1 MKRVAQ
7 ENKQGAEQN
16 KRRANTAGQIIPR
29 GEDTWLVRI
38 FMGRDGNGKRRYLNK
53 TIRGKKKDA
62 QDYLSKTLTAISTD
76 SFVEPSP
83 LTLDAYLDKW
93 LESAAKVRVSERTY
107 HDYEWLLNNRVPAAL
122 RDHKLSD
129 VRPLHIQSLYSE
141 MQKQGLSARSV
152 RAIHTVLS
160 SAFKQAVRW
169 QMLSRNPCEAVELP
183 RYVRK
188 EMQAFSPEEAK
199 RFLEAA
205 ARDSHGVIFALGLST
220 GMRPEEYLALKWSD
234 IDLNKGTATVQRTLQ
249 RRKGGG
255 WYYGEPKTTRSRR
268 TIPLPASLVRYLI
281 EHKRH
286 QAEARLKAGASYQ
299 QHDLV
304 FASLDGTPLMLS
316 NLTRRHFKP
325 ILKSAKLPS
334 SFRLYDLRHS
344 CATVLLA
351 AGENPKVV
359 SERLGHA
366 SIVLTLDT
374 YSHVLPDMQQ
384 GATRKLENILFGDDR
399 KQRAG

>member
-1 MKRVAQ
+1 MERVAQ
-7 ENKQGAEQN
+7 ADKQGTEKA
-16 KRRANTAGQIIPR
+16 KRRGNTPGQIIPR

-38 FMGRDGNGKRRYLNK
+38 FTGRDGNGKRRYLNK
-53 TIRGKKKDA
+53 TVRGKKKDA
-62 QDYLSKTLTAISTD
+62 QDYLSNTLVAISTGT
-76 SFVEPSP
+76 FVEPSP
-83 LTLDAYLDKW
+83 MTLNGYLDRW
-93 LESAAKVRVSERTY
+93 LEGAAKARVSERTY
-107 HDYEWLLNNRVPAAL
+107 RDYEWLLKCRV
-122 RDHKLSD
+122 RDKLGSEKLSD
-129 VRPLHIQSLYSE
+129 IRPLNIQTLYTA
-141 MQKQGLSARSV
+141 MQKQGLSPRSV
-152 RAIHTVLS
+152 RALHAVLS

-183 RYVRK
+183 RYIRK
-188 EMQAFSPEEAK
+188 EMQAFSPKEAK

-205 ARDSHGVIFALGLST
+205 ANDSHGIIFAFALST

-234 IDLNKGTATVQRTLQ
+234 IDLSKGTATVQRTLQ

-255 WYYGEPKTTRSRR
+255 WYYGDPKTPRSRR
-268 TIPLPASLVRYLI
+268 TIPLPASIVRSLI
-281 EHKRH
+281 EHKRR
-286 QAEARLKAGASYQ
+286 QGEARLKAGVGYQ
-299 QHDLV
+299 QHNLV
-304 FASLDGTPLMLS
+304 FASLDGTPFMLS

-325 ILKSAKLPS
+325 ILKSAKLPGT
-334 SFRLYDLRHS
+334 FRLYDLRHS

-384 GATRKLENILFGDDR
+384 EATRKLESILFEGVR
-399 KQRAG
+399 EQNAG